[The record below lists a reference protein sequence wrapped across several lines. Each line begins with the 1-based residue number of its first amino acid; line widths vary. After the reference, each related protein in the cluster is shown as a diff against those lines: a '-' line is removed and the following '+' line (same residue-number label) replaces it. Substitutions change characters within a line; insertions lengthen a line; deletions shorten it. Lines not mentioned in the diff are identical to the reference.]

1 MSEQNTYRFPSLG
14 AEPPHNRSVEFSLP
28 KGWKKESYI
37 APEPNRLT
45 RDGYTYRLSHK
56 NSELSVT
63 LIVETPGHHAQTR
76 KWVRES
82 QLRLRNGMTCTRSL
96 GSGRGVVD
104 DVLSLYPFRELGTL
118 VLYCSYQ
125 VKEASV
131 LQPIV
136 TELFRTMTF

>member
-1 MSEQNTYRFPSLG
+1 MSEQNTYRFPILD
-14 AEPPHNRSVEFSLP
+14 AQPPHNRPVEFSLA
-28 KGWKKESYI
+28 KDWKKESYM

-45 RDGYTYRLSHK
+45 RDGYTYRFSHQ

-63 LIVETPGHHAQTR
+63 LIVETPGHHDQTR

-82 QLRLRNGMTCTRSL
+82 RLRLKSGMTCTRSL

-104 DVLSLYPFRELGTL
+104 DVLSLYPYRELGTL
-118 VLYCSYQ
+118 IIYCSYQ
-125 VKEASV
+125 VKEKSV
-131 LQPIV
+131 IQPIV